1 MAALEQGK
9 FWEYHDLLFEN
20 HPKIQRSF
28 LLQYAKDLG
37 LDVARFEKAIDSD
50 IGKQTISADAAEAQK
65 LGATCTPA
73 FFVNGRY
80 LSGAKPFQAFADV
93 INAELTRKKL
103 PIPAGA
109 KAAGG

>member
-20 HPKIQRSF
+20 HPKIQRNF

-50 IGKQTISADAAEAQK
+50 VGKQTISADAAEAQK
-65 LGATCTPA
+65 LGATGTPA

-103 PIPAGA
+103 PIPPGAG
-109 KAAGG
+109 AAGG